1 MIDEMVLTDVLVI
14 GGGGAG
20 ARAAIE
26 AAKANV
32 DVLITVKGLFGRS
45 GCTVMAEGGYN
56 ASFGFADNDCMDYHF
71 EDTVRGGRFI
81 NNQELVDILVKESP
95 QSLLD
100 LEWFGA
106 AFDRVRT
113 NILSQRSFGGHRY
126 RRTCHKGDR
135 TGHEMMNALKEE
147 CYRRDIQV
155 MEEVSI
161 TSLLTHKGKVSGA
174 TALDLVNGR
183 FIVIKAKSV
192 ILATGGGGR
201 LYPVTTNPYQKTCDG
216 FVQAYEAGA
225 ELIDMEMV
233 QFHPTGM
240 VTPPSAK
247 GVLVTEAVRGEGGKI
262 YNAKGERF
270 MAKYDKER
278 MELSTRDVVTRSIY
292 SEIMD
297 GNGTEHGGVY
307 LDISHLPDEIIEQKL
322 GMMLR
327 QFIDVGVDIRQGPME
342 ISPSAHHFMGGVRID
357 ETCQTSLPNLYACGE
372 VTGGIHGANR
382 LGGNSLAETQVFG
395 KIAGRSAGKKA
406 KKSKLLPVDDNEV
419 KTEYQRI
426 FRFKREGIS
435 PYALRKRI
443 QDLLWHDVGIIRTKG
458 GLEKALTEL
467 DTFKDELENIGVG
480 SDSHYSLQHIHAIE
494 MDSFLTA
501 AEMVIRAAL
510 ARTESRGAHF
520 REDYFQEDPKWLK
533 NLIIKKSKNGMLIKK
548 RPALIT
554 KLSPEAFK

>member
-1 MIDEMVLTDVLVI
+1 MIDEVIKTDVLVI

-32 DVLITVKGLFGRS
+32 KVLIAVKGLFGRS

-56 ASFGFADNDCMDYHF
+56 AAFGFADDDCLDYHF
-71 EDTVRGGRFI
+71 QDTIKGGRFI
-81 NNQELVDILVKESP
+81 NNQELVEILVNESP

-126 RRTCHKGDR
+126 KRTCHKGDR

-147 CYRRDIQV
+147 CYRHDIRV

-161 TSLLTHKGKVSGA
+161 TSLLTHKGRVTGA

-183 FIVIKAKSV
+183 FLVIRAKTV
-192 ILATGGGGR
+192 VLATGGGGR
-201 LYPVTTNPYQKTCDG
+201 LYPVTTNPFQKTCDG

-247 GVLVTEAVRGEGGKI
+247 GVLVTEAVRGEGGKL
-262 YNAKGERF
+262 YNNKGERF
-270 MAKYDKER
+270 MAKYDKEK
-278 MELSTRDVVTRSIY
+278 MELSTRDLMTRSIY
-292 SEIMD
+292 SELMD
-297 GNGTEHGGVY
+297 GNGTENGGVY

-322 GMMLR
+322 GLMAR
-327 QFIDVGVDIRQGPME
+327 QFNDVGVDIRQEPME
-342 ISPSAHHFMGGVRID
+342 ISPSAHHFMGGVKID
-357 ETCQTSLPNLYACGE
+357 KDCKCSLKNLYACGE

-395 KIAGRSAGKKA
+395 KIAGRGAGEKA
-406 KKSKLLPVDDNEV
+406 KENKLRPVDETQV
-419 KTEYQRI
+419 KAEYDRI
-426 FRFKREGIS
+426 FRFKKKGKS
-435 PYALRKRI
+435 PYALRKKV
-443 QDLLWHDVGIIRTKG
+443 QDLLWRDVGIIRTEKG
-458 GLEKALTEL
+458 LVMALEKIE
-467 DTFKDELENIGVG
+467 KIKKEVEEIGVG
-480 SDSHYSLQHIHAIE
+480 KDSHYSLQHIHAVE
-494 MDSFLTA
+494 MDSFLKA
-501 AEMVIRAAL
+501 AEIVIKAAL
-510 ARTESRGAHF
+510 TRTESRGAHF
-520 REDYFQEDPKWLK
+520 REDYFLEDPKWLK
-533 NLIIKKSKNGMLIKK
+533 NIIIRKSKKGMVIKK
-548 RPALIT
+548 RPAVIT
-554 KLSPEAFK
+554 SLPPEAPK